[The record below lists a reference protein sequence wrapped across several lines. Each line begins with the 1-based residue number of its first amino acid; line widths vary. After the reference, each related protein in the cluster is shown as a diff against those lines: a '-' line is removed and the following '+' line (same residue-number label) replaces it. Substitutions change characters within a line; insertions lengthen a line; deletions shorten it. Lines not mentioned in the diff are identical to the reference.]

1 MFVRMEQYREA
12 VKTIDMIKAKIA
24 EAENALKKLHDF
36 KDEEEAE
43 MAIWRNTVDELK
55 SRIAAIEKTMIDAGN
70 R

>member
-12 VKTIDMIKAKIA
+12 VKTIDLIKTKIA
-24 EAENALKKLHDF
+24 EAENTLKKLHDF

-43 MAIWRNTVDELK
+43 MVMWRNTVDELK
-55 SRIAAIEKTMIDAGN
+55 SRIASIEKTMIDAGN